1 MACAIV
7 QPRIGIFPKNASGLE
22 GVVASRG
29 AFGSGFIFEP
39 MIECSYGRN

>member
-22 GVVASRG
+22 GEVASSG
-29 AFGSGFIFEP
+29 ALGSGFIFEP
-39 MIECSYGRN
+39 TSN